1 MKTSIFT
8 LTISSAAAFSPV
20 AKNTVQSTTQLN
32 LGYISGPE
40 GGLKHKP
47 FGSPGHFETIG
58 DKSDAGRTADYNAD
72 SLAHKP
78 FGAPGH
84 FETFGEKSNAGRT
97 EDFNAA
103 SLAHK
108 PFGSPGHLETYGD
121 RSDAGRTADYNA
133 ASLAHKPF
141 GSPGHIE
148 TFGEK
153 SNAGREVT
161 NGEEIHHGR
170 SSYAPVKNYQH
181 VCGEIG
187 YEETELSSAMVSP
200 TYSAPAQSYAPG
212 SWSPN

>member
-1 MKTSIFT
+1 MKTSVFA

-20 AKNTVQSTTQLN
+20 AKNTQSTTQLN

-47 FGSPGHFETIG
+47 FGSPGHFETFG
-58 DKSDAGRTADYNAD
+58 GTSDAGRTADYNAA

-84 FETFGEKSNAGRT
+84 FET
-97 EDFNAA
+97 
-103 SLAHK
+103 
-108 PFGSPGHLETYGD
+108 YGD
-121 RSDAGRTADYNA
+121 KSDAGRTADYNA

-148 TFGEK
+148 TFGDK
-153 SNAGREVT
+153 SAAGREVI

-170 SSYAPVKNYQH
+170 STYAPVKNYQH

-187 YEETELSSAMVSP
+187 YEETGSSSAMVS
-200 TYSAPAQSYAPG
+200 SSSPAQSFAPG

>member
-1 MKTSIFT
+1 MKTSIFA

-20 AKNTVQSTTQLN
+20 AKNTQSTTQLN

-58 DKSDAGRTADYNAD
+58 DKSDAGRTADYNAA

-84 FETFGEKSNAGRT
+84 FETFGDKSA
-97 EDFNAA
+97 
-103 SLAHK
+103 
-108 PFGSPGHLETYGD
+108 
-121 RSDAGRTADYNA
+121 
-133 ASLAHKPF
+133 
-141 GSPGHIE
+141 
-148 TFGEK
+148 
-153 SNAGREVT
+153 AGREVT

>member
-1 MKTSIFT
+1 MKTSIFA

-47 FGSPGHFETIG
+47 FGSPGHFETFG
-58 DKSDAGRTADYNAD
+58 DK
-72 SLAHKP
+72 
-78 FGAPGH
+78 
-84 FETFGEKSNAGRT
+84 
-97 EDFNAA
+97 
-103 SLAHK
+103 
-108 PFGSPGHLETYGD
+108 
-121 RSDAGRTADYNA
+121 SDAGRTADYNA

-141 GSPGHIE
+141 GAPGHFE
-148 TFGEK
+148 TFGDK
-153 SNAGREVT
+153 SAAGREVT

-200 TYSAPAQSYAPG
+200 SYSAPAQSYAPG